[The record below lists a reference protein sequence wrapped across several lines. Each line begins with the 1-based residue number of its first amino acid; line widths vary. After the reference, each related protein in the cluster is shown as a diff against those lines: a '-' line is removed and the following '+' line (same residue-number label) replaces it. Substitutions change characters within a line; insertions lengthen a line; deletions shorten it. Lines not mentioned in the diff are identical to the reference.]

1 MARDAAKWLAIAAL
15 VTGLHASAWAQ
26 DDLDVGKSAY
36 QSMCAMCHGAD
47 GKGKGPLSQQF
58 DVAAVDLTVLAKK
71 NDGVLP
77 VSALYNVID
86 GRKAIAAHGT
96 REMPVWGAYN
106 AKPLYPSDKFVD
118 FTHDPE
124 VIVRTRILAIIDY
137 LNRIQAK

>member
-1 MARDAAKWLAIAAL
+1 MARDTAKWLAIAAL
-15 VTGLHASAWAQ
+15 VAGLQTSAQAQ
-26 DDLDVGKSAY
+26 DDPDIGKSAY

-47 GKGKGPLSQQF
+47 GKGQGTLSQQF
-58 DVAAVDLTVLAKK
+58 NVAVDLTALAK
-71 NDGVLP
+71 NNNGVLP
-77 VSALYNVID
+77 VSLLYNVID

-124 VIVRTRILAIIDY
+124 LAVRTRILAIIDY

>member
-1 MARDAAKWLAIAAL
+1 MPRGAAKWLAIVAL
-15 VTGLHASAWAQ
+15 VTGLHTSARAQ
-26 DDLDVGKSAY
+26 DDPDIGKPAY

-58 DVAAVDLTVLAKK
+58 NVAVDLTALAK
-71 NDGVLP
+71 NNSGVLP

-106 AKPLYPSDKFVD
+106 AKPLYPSDKLVD

-124 VIVRTRILAIIDY
+124 VTVRTRILAIIDY

>member
-1 MARDAAKWLAIAAL
+1 MARDAAKWLVIVIL
-15 VTGLHASAWAQ
+15 LTGLQTSARAQ
-26 DDLDVGKSAY
+26 DDPDIGKSAY
-36 QSMCAMCHGAD
+36 QSMCAMCHGDD

-58 DVAAVDLTVLAKK
+58 NVAVDLTALAKS
-71 NDGVLP
+71 NNGVLP
-77 VSALYNVID
+77 VSALYNIID

-124 VIVRTRILAIIDY
+124 LTVRTRILAIIDY

>member
-1 MARDAAKWLAIAAL
+1 MPRDAAKWLAIVVL
-15 VTGLHASAWAQ
+15 VTGLHTSARAQ
-26 DDLDVGKSAY
+26 DDADIGKSAY

-58 DVAAVDLTVLAKK
+58 NVAVDLTALAK
-71 NDGVLP
+71 NNSGVLP

-96 REMPVWGAYN
+96 RQMPVWGAYN
-106 AKPLYPSDKFVD
+106 SKPLYPSDKLVD
-118 FTHDPE
+118 FTNDPE
-124 VIVRTRILAIIDY
+124 VTVRTRILAIIDY